1 MDILV
6 AKLFRNR
13 FGSGDA
19 FVARLVRQP
28 GAGRAVADGPQ
39 ALGLRAAITVDLDEA
54 LFHIRQLVEAD
65 VFGVR
70 HDADSGDAVAE
81 FGFGDL
87 ALAVLDLGLHA
98 LVRNIEI
105 FDAGAGHDGHALLGQ
120 ALLEEGRDI
129 LVFHRHDPVEHFD
142 HGHIAAHVVVEAGE
156 LDTDRPAADDEQ
168 LLGHFLGRHG
178 MAIGPHAL
186 AVRLGEG
193 QVARPGTGGN
203 DDVLGGEL
211 FLALIALD
219 REAGRTGQRALAHVH
234 GDLVLLHQMRDAL
247 IELLR
252 DAAAALHD
260 RVQIGLDLARD
271 LEAVILRVLRVME
284 DFRRTQQRLGRNT
297 APVEADAAQQ
307 FAFHDGGFEPEL
319 RAADSRDI
327 AAGSAAEHDYV
338 VFVSHDS
345 YLSVVCSPETWTGCY
360 TVQRQKK
367 SACAQRRQLAG
378 IWCRL
383 APSACRFAPRAC
395 RLAP

>member
-1 MDILV
+1 
-6 AKLFRNR
+6 
-13 FGSGDA
+13 
-19 FVARLVRQP
+19 
-28 GAGRAVADGPQ
+28 
-39 ALGLRAAITVDLDEA
+39 
-54 LFHIRQLVEAD
+54 
-65 VFGVR
+65 
-70 HDADSGDAVAE
+70 
-81 FGFGDL
+81 
-87 ALAVLDLGLHA
+87 
-98 LVRNIEI
+98 
-105 FDAGAGHDGHALLGQ
+105 
-120 ALLEEGRDI
+120 
-129 LVFHRHDPVEHFD
+129 
-142 HGHIAAHVVVEAGE
+142 
-156 LDTDRPAADDEQ
+156 
-168 LLGHFLGRHG
+168 

-186 AVRLGEG
+186 PVRLGEG

-203 DDVLGGEL
+203 DDVLGGKL
-211 FLALIALD
+211 FLALFALH
-219 REAGRTGQRALAHVH
+219 REAGRAGQRALAHVH

-247 IELLR
+247 IELLG

-271 LEAVILRVLRVME
+271 LEAVILRVLRVMQ
-284 DFRRTQQRLGRNT
+284 DLRRAQQRLGRDT

-383 APSACRFAPRAC
+383 APSTCRFARPAC
-395 RLAP
+395 RLAQ